1 MAARRP
7 RTVGR
12 LISKSHLGL
21 ADRDDDADDRGGRG
35 GGKLRK
41 RKLSDMLGPPWSK
54 EDLEQFYQA
63 YRKYGKDWVKVAGAV
78 SKRTVE
84 MVEALYGMNKAYLS
98 LPEAT
103 TSPEVL
109 IAMMTDH
116 YNILDERRS
125 EDDEETSSEDIA
137 TSDRSHHTNSRL
149 RTRIASNSNSGTLN
163 YGGPSPA
170 KKPRSAAASRPRIVG
185 KRTPRYPS
193 AGVVEPKAKAKVLA
207 SRLSLDATSDE
218 DNDFSKAAH
227 ALVSASQRAAS
238 PLVPGNTPERR
249 KGRAIQQ
256 NGHPRESVLRAESGG
271 SGPKHTAS
279 TSGEFGNEVSRDTNE
294 KRGKGTSSA
303 TAEDPEVRDG
313 VKGRFSE
320 VKYKWKKTTPKR
332 LKLHNVENYDDV
344 REECSQS
351 GTHDADLREED
362 EERSMSAQRK
372 KRDLPERTKK
382 RSRQLFS
389 GEGQN
394 TALDT
399 LATLADL
406 SLAGLLP
413 SPTGDS
419 DPGPNIFK
427 LEEKLP
433 RRKGFSPPKSTT
445 SVFPTDNLEK
455 KENKKDRKESEEE
468 RNGESDKEE
477 APVAS
482 ASGQQS
488 TSPPDSRKRKRIVVL
503 DKNEAQGKGVTE
515 EESQRKP
522 DLQVPSGK
530 MDIPTA
536 TLKQRSKPKRGPIM
550 LKGPVKQGSK
560 SSKIGEREAGGVDQ
574 DVPVQGHGQAV
585 TTDEGGLPLKLRSKK
600 KGLAEKAPVHRLKEI
615 AAGGS
620 NGLIEKEPAHCP
632 HAPELGVLST
642 KARLIHCLSS
652 KVRRWCMY
660 EWFYS
665 AIDLPWFAR
674 NEFVEY
680 LNHAGLGHV
689 PRLTR
694 VEWGVIRSSLGKP
707 RRLSRRFLQEER
719 EKLEAYRES
728 VRTHY
733 HELRGGLRE
742 GLNSDLARPLTV
754 GQRVIAKHRRT
765 KQIHDGSILTVD
777 RSRCRVQFDRP
788 ELGVEFVMDIDAMPI
803 YPLENMPEMMKRRRI
818 IMDPPEDLKK
828 SEAKRARVSA
838 VGAARAALN
847 EKLERPGSLPSIS
860 PFFLNNLTKRA
871 QDDSVDSVRIAK
883 AATNEAVAATQ
894 QAIMTQPCTPGQSQA
909 RETDIRTLVELR
921 NALNKKEALVVELR
935 RMNDEAASYKGSDIF
950 QRQYATIILQLKDIN
965 DQVYEALK
973 HLRNRNKYEDSAVP
987 PWHRAPPSQP
997 TPVLGRPSFLTGS
1010 AEPGPLLVEIASS
1023 AKTHAKVLVQTAVE
1037 TLASCD
1043 NEEAGEAILAALAV
1057 VERGNAST
1065 KLFPAGTSGGVTQGL
1080 SASSATSAAVPSAST
1095 SDAGD
1100 TEKSGSTVSGEG
1112 VKSLKVEEVTAP
1124 GVQAGGE
1131 EYVTDLIVNCVTALM
1146 MVQTLTEGQFSPTE
1160 VAQALDNALESLR
1173 PRHAQNHQLLKE
1185 IELQLVHVKTQIVTQ
1200 IPIQSALTSSA
1211 DGLTIQPK
1219 LISNT
1224 S

>member
-1 MAARRP
+1 MAGRRP

-21 ADRDDDADDRGGRG
+21 GERDEDADDRGGGRG

-41 RKLSDMLGPPWSK
+41 RKISDMLGPPWSK

-63 YRKYGKDWVKVAGAV
+63 YRKYGKDWTKVAGAV

-125 EDDEETSSEDIA
+125 EEDEETSSEGIEN
-137 TSDRSHHTNSRL
+137 SDRSHQTHSRL
-149 RTRIASNSNSGTLN
+149 RTRITSNSNSGTLS

-193 AGVVEPKAKAKVLA
+193 ATAVEPRMKTKVVA
-207 SRLSLDATSDE
+207 SRLSQEETSDE

-238 PLVPGNTPERR
+238 PVALGNTPERR
-249 KGRAIQQ
+249 KGRAIHQ
-256 NGHPRESVLRAESGG
+256 NGHSRESVLRAESGG
-271 SGPKHTAS
+271 SGHKHTAS
-279 TSGEFGNEVSRDTNE
+279 TSGEFGHEGSRDTNE
-294 KRGKGTSSA
+294 KRGKAISSA
-303 TAEDPEVRDG
+303 TAENIDARDG
-313 VKGRFSE
+313 VKGRRSE
-320 VKYKWKKTTPKR
+320 VKHKWKKGTPKR
-332 LKLHNVENYDDV
+332 LKLHKVENHDDV

-351 GTHDADLREED
+351 GTQDAEAREEG
-362 EERSMSAQRK
+362 EERSMSAQKK

-419 DPGPNIFK
+419 DTAPNFFREK
-427 LEEKLP
+427 LEEKLL
-433 RRKGFSPPKSTT
+433 RRKDFSPPKCTNSAA
-445 SVFPTDNLEK
+445 SLIDNIDKKEK
-455 KENKKDRKESEEE
+455 KKDKIEEE

-477 APVAS
+477 TPPVAT
-482 ASGQQS
+482 APGQQS
-488 TSPPDSRKRKRIVVL
+488 TSPPDSRKRKRIVVIE
-503 DKNEAQGKGVTE
+503 KNEVQGKGGTE
-515 EESQRKP
+515 ELVQRKLH
-522 DLQVPSGK
+522 LQVPFSK
-530 MDIPTA
+530 VEIPA
-536 TLKQRSKPKRGPIM
+536 NLKQRSKPKRPIM
-550 LKGPVKQGSK
+550 LKGPVKQGLK
-560 SSKIGEREAGGVDQ
+560 SSRIGETAGVDQ
-574 DVPVQGHGQAV
+574 DIPVPGHGQSV

-600 KGLAEKAPVHRLKEI
+600 KGLAEKGPLHRTKEL
-615 AAGGS
+615 AAGASSG
-620 NGLIEKEPAHCP
+620 GVEKEPAHCP
-632 HAPELGVLST
+632 HATPDLGVMST
-642 KARLIHCLSS
+642 KARLTHCLSP

-818 IMDPPEDLKK
+818 IMDPLEDLKK
-828 SEAKRARVSA
+828 TE
-838 VGAARAALN
+838 
-847 EKLERPGSLPSIS
+847 
-860 PFFLNNLTKRA
+860 TKRVR
-871 QDDSVDSVRIAK
+871 DDSVDSVRIAK

-935 RMNDEAASYKGSDIF
+935 RMNDEAVSYKGSDIF

-973 HLRNRNKYEDSAVP
+973 HLRHRNKYEDSAVP
-987 PWHRAPPSQP
+987 PWHRPPASQP
-997 TPVLGRPSFLTGS
+997 TPVPGRPSFLPGS
-1010 AEPGPLLVEIASS
+1010 AEPGPPLAEIASS
-1023 AKTHAKVLVQTAVE
+1023 AKRHAKVLVQTAVE
-1037 TLASCD
+1037 TLASCKG
-1043 NEEAGEAILAALAV
+1043 EEPGDAILAALAV
-1057 VERGNAST
+1057 VEKSNTST
-1065 KLFPAGTSGGVTQGL
+1065 KQFPEGTSGGTTQ
-1080 SASSATSAAVPSAST
+1080 ASSVGTSAAVPSTST
-1095 SDAGD
+1095 SEAGD
-1100 TEKSGSTVSGEG
+1100 TEKSTTTVSGDTG
-1112 VKSLKVEEVTAP
+1112 CAVNTQEVAAKESTVPRVPVAE
-1124 GVQAGGE
+1124 E
-1131 EYVTDLIVNCVTALM
+1131 EYLSDLMVNCVTTLM

-1185 IELQLVHVKTQIVTQ
+1185 IELQLVHVKTQILTQ
-1200 IPIQSALTSSA
+1200 IPIQSAFPSSA
-1211 DGLTIQPK
+1211 ETLIIQPK
-1219 LISNT
+1219 LVANT